1 MSIQQPLEEKEDIEN
16 EETPKRVGPKAVNLP
31 AEPRILREARELAED
46 KDVRISILADL
57 LAGDP
62 VLTLELLRFA
72 NVGTGERQAI
82 ASAPRAVIRLGSE
95 AVIELLDEL
104 ADRSELMEPSV
115 FSAFES
121 LRQSAVR
128 VSAIASAMAQI
139 LSRELSESAQTAGL
153 LSYTGHMIAC
163 IYMGEQY
170 AELAQ
175 SQKRST
181 LAYRVQQ
188 LRGFDLNEVMLDYL
202 RQRSVPE
209 SLMYAFDWE
218 LKCKTPLQ
226 SALRFII
233 ASAVEIVEAYENDRL
248 DRYAPGKTLP
258 STSSL
263 RLLKASDQQYRR
275 MFEAF
280 DEYFNPKEPEDAEKE
295 ETQERKAQEAVEE
308 NTSTIPELK
317 EAEFPVAPLDAVATP
332 ASEAEATVQDQSDIE
347 PMSPLDELLTTGQ
360 VSIPEKPKEMESY
373 YSDRSYTLNRS
384 GFDRSK
390 NKPRPTLVL
399 GKRGFQGYDAD
410 AQPTNFIEPEPEEIA
425 AEAEKLSEEA
435 QKVLGLISSLC
446 EQSRDSQD
454 LLLRL
459 MNMLI
464 SEATF
469 DRAALITLKGHRQTA
484 DIHTAIGEGFI
495 DGAEITVRDPLS
507 PLSLCLNQI
516 KSFNVKNFTDDIAP
530 FGVSSYA
537 ISPIRVSHSEPVVLY
552 ADCGEDRPLAFEA
565 RKMFRLVVG
574 LLNRTLPGMEGGL
587 PAKSLIS

>member
-1 MSIQQPLEEKEDIEN
+1 MSIQQPLEGKEDVGVDS
-16 EETPKRVGPKAVNLP
+16 PKKAGPRGVCLP
-31 AEPRILREARELAED
+31 AESRILREARKLAED
-46 KDVRISILADL
+46 KNARISILADV

-72 NVGTGERQAI
+72 NAGAGERQGI
-82 ASAPRAVIRLGSE
+82 ASAPRAVVRLGSE
-95 AVIELLDEL
+95 AVIELLDQI
-104 ADRSELMEPSV
+104 ADRSELLEPSV
-115 FSAFES
+115 FAAFES
-121 LRQSAVR
+121 LRDSAVR
-128 VSAIASAMAQI
+128 VSGIALRMAQVI
-139 LSRELSESAQTAGL
+139 SRELCESAQTAGL

-170 AELAQ
+170 AEIAE

-188 LRGFDLNEVMLDYL
+188 LRGFDLHEVMLDYL
-202 RQRSVPE
+202 RQNSVPE
-209 SLMYAFDWE
+209 SLMYAFDRE

-226 SALRFII
+226 SSLRFIV
-233 ASAVEIVEAYENDRL
+233 ASAVEIGDAFENGKL
-248 DRYAPGKTLP
+248 DRYSPGKTLP

-263 RLLKASDQQYRR
+263 RLIKASEQQYRN
-275 MFEAF
+275 MFEAI
-280 DEYFNPKEPEDAEKE
+280 DEFLNPKEPEE
-295 ETQERKAQEAVEE
+295 ELVAVAKPALPPQSPQINDEE
-308 NTSTIPELK
+308 EHQN
-317 EAEFPVAPLDAVATP
+317 LDAPPSTDEPSAEQSLENSSAKQ
-332 ASEAEATVQDQSDIE
+332 ASE

-360 VSIPEKPKEMESY
+360 VSIPEAPKNKEMESY
-373 YSDRSYTLNRS
+373 SSERAYTINRS
-384 GFDRSK
+384 GFDRSNVK
-390 NKPRPTLVL
+390 ARPTLVL
-399 GKRGFQGYDAD
+399 GKRGFAGYDPD
-410 AQPTNFIEPEPEEIA
+410 AQPTNFIDSEPEEIA
-425 AEAEKLSEEA
+425 RETETLSEEA
-435 QKVLGLISSLC
+435 QKVVGLISSLC
-446 EQSRDSQD
+446 QQSENSQD

-484 DIHTAIGEGFI
+484 DIHTAIGDGFV
-495 DGAEITVRDPLS
+495 DGAEITVKDPLS

-516 KSFNVKNFTDDIAP
+516 KSFNVKNFSDDIAP

-537 ISPIRVSHSEPVVLY
+537 ISPIRVKHSEPVVLY

-587 PAKSLIS
+587 PEKSIIA